1 MCGICGILRIDPSS
15 EAPDEGLAARM
26 AATLAHR
33 GPNDDGTWSDDHVAL
48 GFRRLSVIDLSYAGH
63 QPMTNEDGTE
73 VIVFN
78 GEIYNFQELKKKHR
92 LEERGHIF
100 KSRTD
105 TEVLIHLYEEMGLDM
120 VAELNGMFAFAIWD
134 SRSRELHLVRDRY
147 GIKPFFY
154 QSDEAYFRFGSEIK
168 AIIAD
173 ERVERKPS
181 LQALHDFLTFN
192 YIPGTQTAFEGIL
205 EVPPGHH
212 MTVTA
217 GGEIS
222 IKRYW
227 DLHFRA
233 DAAMAEEHAVARS
246 YELMDKAL
254 QRRLIADVPIGVFLS
269 GGLDSSTL
277 VALMHKHVDE
287 PVHTYSVGFEDQS
300 FNELPY
306 ARIVAD
312 KFNTVHREVT
322 VTADMVRGMLPKYLS
337 FTDEPYGD
345 GSAIPTYFVS
355 ELAKDEVVVVLS
367 GEGGDEA
374 FAGYDTHAAYNVY
387 SQARKIPGFIRNGV
401 VRPLVNLLPVS
412 DKKLSFEFKAK
423 RFLGG
428 LDLPP
433 AEAHLWWRIVL
444 GEAEKFDLYAE
455 GLANV
460 AALQPSVRHFSAAF
474 DHCGADEILSRLMYI
489 DSTIFLPDDLMI
501 KNDRMTMAHSLEARV
516 PFTDPELTAFLA
528 TVPPHLKMKN
538 RRKKHLMRRAMENDL
553 PESILNKKKVGL
565 EMPYSR
571 WLKRELKDLMMR
583 YLGPDNIARIGL
595 FRPQA
600 IQRLIDDHLNG
611 RRDNGRPLWGLLNY
625 VMWYELYID
634 TQPGL
639 RKTQMV
645 EMT

>member
-1 MCGICGILRIDPSS
+1 MCGICGILRIDPAA
-15 EAPDEGLAARM
+15 ERPGEGLVSAM
-26 AATLAHR
+26 AMTLMHR
-33 GPNDDGTWSDDHVAL
+33 GPNDDGTWLDEDIAL

-63 QPMTNEDGTE
+63 QPMTNEDGTV

-78 GEIYNFQELKKKHR
+78 GEIYNFQELKEKYR
-92 LEERGHIF
+92 LEEHGHVF

-105 TEVLIHLYEEMGLDM
+105 TEVLIHLYEEIGLDM
-120 VAELNGMFAFAIWD
+120 IPELNGMYAFAIWD
-134 SRSRELHLVRDRY
+134 TRSKSLHLVRDRY

-154 QSDEAYFRFGSEIK
+154 QKDDGHFRFGSEIK

-173 ERVERKPS
+173 DRVARKPS
-181 LQALHDFLTFN
+181 IQALHDFLTFN
-192 YIPGTQTAFEGIL
+192 YIPGTQTAFEGIS
-205 EVPPGHH
+205 EVPPGHY
-212 MTVTA
+212 MSVSA
-217 GGEIS
+217 EGGITT
-222 IKRYW
+222 KRYW
-227 DLHFRA
+227 DLDFSV
-233 DAAMAEEHAVARS
+233 DAGITEEQAISRS

-287 PVHTYSVGFEDQS
+287 PIHTYSVGFRDQS

-306 ARIVAD
+306 ARIVAEA
-312 KFNTVHREVT
+312 FNTTHREVT
-322 VTADMVRGMLPKYLS
+322 ITVDMVRDMLPKYLS

-345 GSAIPTYFVS
+345 GSAIPTYFIS

-374 FAGYDTHAAYNVY
+374 FAGYDTHAAYNIY
-387 SQARKIPGFIRNGV
+387 RQARKIPGFIRNGV
-401 VRPLVNLLPVS
+401 LKPLVNCLPVS

-433 AEAHLWWRIVL
+433 EEAHLWWRIVL
-444 GEAEKFDLYAE
+444 GEAEKFDLYAD
-455 GLANV
+455 GV
-460 AALQPSVRHFSAAF
+460 AAPGSLQPSVRHFQAAYE
-474 DHCGADEILSRLMYI
+474 HCGADEILSRLMYI
-489 DSTIFLPDDLMI
+489 DSTVFLPDDLMI

-516 PFTDPELTAFLA
+516 PFTDPELTGFLA
-528 TVPPHLKMKN
+528 QVPSALKMKN

-553 PESILNKKKVGL
+553 PDSILDKKKVGL

-571 WLKRELKDLMMR
+571 WLKTELKDLMMR
-583 YLGPDNIARIGL
+583 YLGPANIERTGL
-595 FRPQA
+595 FRVNAVQA
-600 IQRLIDDHLNG
+600 LIDDHLAG

-625 VMWYELYID
+625 MMWYELYID
-634 TQPGL
+634 A
-639 RKTQMV
+639 
-645 EMT
+645 

>member
-1 MCGICGILRIDPSS
+1 MCGICGILRTDLSA
-15 EAPDEGLAARM
+15 ERPDERLITEM

-33 GPNDDGTWSDDHVAL
+33 GPSDDGIWLDEDVAL

-63 QPMTNEDGTE
+63 QPMTNEDGTV

-78 GEIYNFQELKKKHR
+78 GEVYNFQELKEKYQ
-92 LEERGHIF
+92 LEERGHVF

-105 TEVLIHLYEEMGLDM
+105 TEVLIHLYEEIGLDM
-120 VAELNGMFAFAIWD
+120 IPELNGMYAFALWD
-134 SRSRELHLVRDRY
+134 TRSRELHLVRDRY

-154 QSDEAYFRFGSEIK
+154 HNDGVHFRFGSEIK

-173 ERVERKPS
+173 DRVARKPS
-181 LQALHDFLTFN
+181 IQALHDFLTFN
-192 YIPGTQTAFEGIL
+192 YIPGTQTAFEGIS
-205 EVPPGHH
+205 EVPPGHY

-217 GGEIS
+217 AGEVTTQ
-222 IKRYW
+222 RYW
-227 DLHFRA
+227 DLNFEM
-233 DAAMAEEHAVARS
+233 DSSITEEQAIARS

-254 QRRLIADVPIGVFLS
+254 QRRLVADVPIGVFLS

-287 PVHTYSVGFEDQS
+287 PIHTYSVGFEDQS

-306 ARIVAD
+306 ARIVAET
-312 KFNTVHREVT
+312 FNTKHREVI
-322 VTADMVRGMLPKYLS
+322 VTADMVRDMLPKYLS

-345 GSAIPTYFVS
+345 GSAIPTYFIS

-374 FAGYDTHAAYNVY
+374 FAGYDTHAAYNIY
-387 SQARKIPGFIRNGV
+387 KQARKIPAFVRNGV
-401 VRPLVNLLPVS
+401 MKPLVNCLPVS

-433 AEAHLWWRIVL
+433 DEAHLWWRIVL
-444 GEAEKFDLYAE
+444 GEAEKLDLYAD
-455 GLANV
+455 GV
-460 AALQPSVRHFSAAF
+460 AEAEALQPSVRHFQAAYE
-474 DHCGADEILSRLMYI
+474 HSGAEEILSRLMYI

-516 PFTDPELTAFLA
+516 PFTDPELTGFLA
-528 TVPPHLKMKN
+528 QVPSDLKMKN
-538 RRKKHLMRRAMENDL
+538 RRKKHLMRRAMEDDL
-553 PESILNKKKVGL
+553 PDSILNKKKVGL

-571 WLKRELKDLMMR
+571 WLKDELKDLMLR
-583 YLGPDNIARIGL
+583 YLGPENVEKVGL
-595 FRPQA
+595 FRAQA
-600 IQRLIDDHLNG
+600 VQRLIDDHLTG

-625 VMWYELYID
+625 MMWYELYID
-634 TQPGL
+634 A
-639 RKTQMV
+639 
-645 EMT
+645 

>member
-1 MCGICGILRIDPSS
+1 MCGICGILRVDPAA
-15 EAPDEGLAARM
+15 ERPGEGLITAM

-33 GPNDDGTWSDDHVAL
+33 GPNDDGIWLDEDVAL

-63 QPMTNEDGTE
+63 QPMTNEDGTV

-78 GEIYNFQELKKKHR
+78 GEVYNFQELKEKYR
-92 LEERGHIF
+92 LEERGHVF

-105 TEVLIHLYEEMGLDM
+105 SEVLIHLYEEIGLDM
-120 VAELNGMFAFAIWD
+120 IPELNGMYAFSIWD
-134 SRSRELHLVRDRY
+134 TRSKSLHLVRDRY

-154 QSDEAYFRFGSEIK
+154 QNDGSHFRFGSEIK

-173 ERVERKPS
+173 DRVPRKPS
-181 LQALHDFLTFN
+181 MQALHDFLTFN
-192 YIPGTQTAFEGIL
+192 YIPGTQTAFEGIS
-205 EVPPGHH
+205 EIPPGHH
-212 MTVTA
+212 MTITADGEVTMQ
-217 GGEIS
+217 
-222 IKRYW
+222 RYW
-227 DLHFRA
+227 DLNFSV
-233 DAAMAEEHAVARS
+233 DPDITEEQAIARS

-254 QRRLIADVPIGVFLS
+254 QRRLVADVPIGVFLS

-287 PVHTYSVGFEDQS
+287 PIHTYSVGFEDQS

-306 ARIVAD
+306 ARIVAET
-312 KFNTVHREVT
+312 FNTKHREVT
-322 VTADMVRGMLPKYLS
+322 VTADMVRDMLPKYLS
-337 FTDEPYGD
+337 YTDEPYGD
-345 GSAIPTYFVS
+345 GSAIPTYFIS

-374 FAGYDTHAAYNVY
+374 FAGYDTHAAYNIY
-387 SQARKIPGFIRNGV
+387 KQARKIPAFVRNGV
-401 VRPLVNLLPVS
+401 MKPLVNCLPVS

-433 AEAHLWWRIVL
+433 EEAHLWWRIVL
-444 GEAEKFDLYAE
+444 GEAEKLDLYAD
-455 GLANV
+455 GV
-460 AALQPSVRHFSAAF
+460 AEAEALQPSVRHFQAAYE
-474 DHCGADEILSRLMYI
+474 HSGAEETLSRLMYI

-516 PFTDPELTAFLA
+516 PFTDPELTGFLA
-528 TVPPHLKMKN
+528 TVPSGLKIKN

-553 PESILNKKKVGL
+553 PESILDKKKVGL

-571 WLKRELKDLMMR
+571 WLKAELKDLMMR
-583 YLGPDNIARIGL
+583 YLGPSNIERTGL
-595 FRPQA
+595 FKVPAVQA
-600 IQRLIDDHLNG
+600 LIDDHLTG

-625 VMWYELYID
+625 MMWYELYID
-634 TQPGL
+634 A
-639 RKTQMV
+639 
-645 EMT
+645 

>member
-1 MCGICGILRIDPSS
+1 MCGICGIMRLDPA
-15 EAPDEGLAARM
+15 APAADEGLIAQMAR
-26 AATLAHR
+26 TLAHR
-33 GPNDDGTWSDDHVAL
+33 GPSDDGTWLDARVAL

-63 QPMTNEDGTE
+63 QPMTNEDGSV

-78 GEIYNFQELKKKHR
+78 GEIYNFQELKEKYR
-92 LEERGHIF
+92 LEERGHVF

-105 TEVLIHLYEEMGLDM
+105 TEVLLHLYEEIGLDM
-120 VAELNGMFAFAIWD
+120 IPELNGMYAFAIWD
-134 SRSRELHLVRDRY
+134 TRSSALHLVRDRY

-154 QSDEAYFRFGSEIK
+154 QQDDAYFRFGSEIK

-173 ERVERKPS
+173 DRVVRKPS
-181 LQALHDFLTFN
+181 MQALHDFLTFN
-192 YIPGTQTAFEGIL
+192 YIPGTQTAFENIH
-205 EVPPGHH
+205 EVPPGHY
-212 MTVTA
+212 MTIS
-217 GGEIS
+217 GDGEITTR
-222 IKRYW
+222 RYW
-227 DLHFRA
+227 DLDFSV
-233 DAAMAEEHAVARS
+233 DDSITEEEAVERS
-246 YELMDKAL
+246 YALMDKAL

-287 PVHTYSVGFEDQS
+287 PIHTYSVGFEDQS

-306 ARIVAD
+306 ARIVAET
-312 KFNTVHREVT
+312 FGTIHREVT
-322 VTADMVRGMLPKYLS
+322 VTADMVRHMLPKYLS
-337 FTDEPYGD
+337 FIDEPYGD

-387 SQARKIPGFIRNGV
+387 KQARRIPGFIRNGIMK
-401 VRPLVNLLPVS
+401 PLVNCLPVS
-412 DKKLSFEFKAK
+412 DRKLSFEFKAK

-433 AEAHLWWRIVL
+433 HEAHLWWRIVL
-444 GEAEKFDLYAE
+444 GEAEKTNLYAA
-455 GLANV
+455 GAVNGTP
-460 AALQPSVRHFSAAF
+460 LQPSVRHFTSAY
-474 DHCGADEILSRLMYI
+474 DHCGADETLSRLMYI

-516 PFTDPELTAFLA
+516 PFTDPELTRYLA
-528 TVPPHLKMKN
+528 SVPAGLKMKN
-538 RRKKHLMRRAMENDL
+538 RRKKHLMRRAMARDL
-553 PESILNKKKVGL
+553 PDEILNKKKVGL

-571 WLKRELKDLMMR
+571 WLKHELRDLMLQ
-583 YLGPDNIARIGL
+583 YLGPENIERTGL

-600 IQRLIDDHLNG
+600 IATLVDDHIAG

-625 VMWYELYID
+625 MMWHELYI
-634 TQPGL
+634 QA
-639 RKTQMV
+639 
-645 EMT
+645 